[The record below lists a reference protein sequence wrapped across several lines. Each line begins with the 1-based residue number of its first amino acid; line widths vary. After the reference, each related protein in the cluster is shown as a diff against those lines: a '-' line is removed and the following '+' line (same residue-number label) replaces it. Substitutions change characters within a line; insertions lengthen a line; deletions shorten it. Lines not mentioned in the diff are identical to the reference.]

1 MAKKHE
7 RTRAPKATETPSG
20 VPDSMI
26 IRANVNRKQE
36 RSPDYFSVYA
46 NDLQMQTTPWDIR
59 LIFGLITSVP
69 IDSTGVVTVT
79 QIGELRLSPQL
90 AKLVTMVLTQQLRG
104 YEEQFGEIPL
114 PRN

>member
-1 MAKKHE
+1 MAKKQE
-7 RTRAPKATETPSG
+7 RPKEDKAAMPE
-20 VPDSMI
+20 SMI

-59 LIFGLITSVP
+59 LIFGLITGTPV
-69 IDSTGVVTVT
+69 DHTGVVNVT
-79 QIGELRLSPQL
+79 QLGELRLSPQL
-90 AKLVTMVLTQQLRG
+90 AKLVAMILTQQLRG

-114 PRN
+114 PKE